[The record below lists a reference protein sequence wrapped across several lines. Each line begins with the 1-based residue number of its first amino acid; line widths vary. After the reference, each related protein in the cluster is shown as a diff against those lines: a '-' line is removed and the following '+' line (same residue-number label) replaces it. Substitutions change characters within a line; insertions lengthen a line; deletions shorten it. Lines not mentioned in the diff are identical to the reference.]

1 MNTLTIRLIV
11 PLLCG
16 SLVLAA
22 ATSSNA
28 EDPKKKD
35 TKTTAASPTPS
46 VSTRSSVK
54 DSASP
59 TYSSRISVNPGATAL
74 GKTRQ
79 LTASPTPKP
88 KAK

>member
-1 MNTLTIRLIV
+1 
-11 PLLCG
+11 
-16 SLVLAA
+16 
-22 ATSSNA
+22 
-28 EDPKKKD
+28 
-35 TKTTAASPTPS
+35 